1 MAYYVNQYR
10 QAFPTQFS
18 VPTIN
23 TRGQAAVDAYNAG
36 KADYENFAA
45 HDAEMARA
53 GYEASMK
60 RLAAQ
65 DAWNAQQNAAVA
77 HNQATNAGVIAI
89 QQEIAQNEAEI
100 SKLKTELS
108 QLTAQYGD
116 ADAMDRM
123 LAANRARI
131 GDMGN
136 SLAHQQAINNR
147 FQFQWSNKDKV
158 KNQAKAV
165 EKDIVDAY
173 REYAYA
179 EDLKSKQVAAYNIK
193 TKLDEYKELT
203 GKDYAGNPF
212 ANAKLG
218 IPGVNDEVTTMDE
231 LKKRFLAQ
239 YDPKTKSYPQS
250 AIDQLMRDAK
260 DINMTE
266 DALKFI
272 NDERSK
278 MSSEEIK
285 DKKDKAVKRQKKAL
299 ASFKL
304 DTTYTDNPKL
314 AEVDAVMSIKDP
326 SGSGENG
333 TITRLKSRNG
343 KRVYKIQ
350 FGTQSKLV
358 YEDGTEVK

>member
-23 TRGQAAVDAYNAG
+23 TRGQAAIDAYNAG

-173 REYAYA
+173 REIAFA
-179 EDLKSKQVAAYNIK
+179 SDEQSRQVANYNLQ
-193 TKLDEYKELT
+193 TKLKEYKDLT
-203 GKDYAGNPF
+203 GKDYTGNPF
-212 ANAKLG
+212 KDSPTGLPGSEAKSKTLETAYAKLQQSFDKNGHPSKAAVDRFLNEISGLPFSQALSDKVAEVKKLTTQESANEKNAKAVDRAKKAIANVKTKFSAEDLVG
-218 IPGVNDEVTTMDE
+218 INAIKKFPAENGEEVTAKLLEYFPDG
-231 LKKRFLAQ
+231 KK
-239 YDPKTKSYPQS
+239 KV
-250 AIDQLMRDAK
+250 
-260 DINMTE
+260 E
-266 DALKFI
+266 
-272 NDERSK
+272 
-278 MSSEEIK
+278 
-285 DKKDKAVKRQKKAL
+285 
-299 ASFKL
+299 FKVG
-304 DTTYTDNPKL
+304 KQR
-314 AEVDAVMSIKDP
+314 EVV
-326 SGSGENG
+326 
-333 TITRLKSRNG
+333 
-343 KRVYKIQ
+343 VY
-350 FGTQSKLV
+350 
-358 YEDGTEVK
+358 

>member
-77 HNQATNAGVIAI
+77 HNQATNAGVVAI

-158 KNQAKAV
+158 KNQAKAL

-193 TKLDEYKELT
+193 TKLDEYKEVVPEKQFFKYNVTSIVFLSIS
-203 GKDYAGNPF
+203 ALCF
-212 ANAKLG
+212 IG
-218 IPGVNDEVTTMDE
+218 IIVVLLIRP
-231 LKKRFLAQ
+231 KKTADLE
-239 YDPKTKSYPQS
+239 TKG
-250 AIDQLMRDAK
+250 DA
-260 DINMTE
+260 
-266 DALKFI
+266 
-272 NDERSK
+272 
-278 MSSEEIK
+278 
-285 DKKDKAVKRQKKAL
+285 DKKADTKK
-299 ASFKL
+299 
-304 DTTYTDNPKL
+304 
-314 AEVDAVMSIKDP
+314 
-326 SGSGENG
+326 
-333 TITRLKSRNG
+333 
-343 KRVYKIQ
+343 
-350 FGTQSKLV
+350 SK
-358 YEDGTEVK
+358 

>member
-53 GYEASMK
+53 GYEADQR

-77 HNQATNAGVIAI
+77 NNQASNAGVVAI

-147 FQFQWSNKDKV
+147 FQFQWANKDKV
-158 KNQAKAV
+158 KNQAKAL

-193 TKLDEYKELT
+193 TKLDEYKEVT

-212 ANAKLG
+212 ANVPTG
-218 IPGVNDEVTTMDE
+218 IPGVDAEVTTFD
-231 LKKRFLAQ
+231 
-239 YDPKTKSYPQS
+239 
-250 AIDQLMRDAK
+250 
-260 DINMTE
+260 
-266 DALKFI
+266 DALKMLNGNMVNGHPSEAAKKSFLDKVRNVPMTSAQAEQFAKI
-272 NDERSK
+272 KDMK
-278 MSSEEIK
+278 TAEEINRK
-285 DKKDKAVKRQKKAL
+285 NTALANRQKAAVDSFTINPKQMINKKSETFNASNGEPVTVKRLNAPEGADYTLYEKSSGKSKKR
-299 ASFKL
+299 
-304 DTTYTDNPKL
+304 
-314 AEVDAVMSIKDP
+314 V
-326 SGSGENG
+326 
-333 TITRLKSRNG
+333 
-343 KRVYKIQ
+343 RVYK
-350 FGTQSKLV
+350 
-358 YEDGTEVK
+358 DGRQEVE

>member
-1 MAYYVNQYR
+1 MAYNPYR
-10 QAFPTQFS
+10 QPMLATPSYQAMDYT
-18 VPTIN
+18 
-23 TRGQAAVDAYNAG
+23 TRT
-36 KADYENFAA
+36 
-45 HDAEMARA
+45 
-53 GYEASMK
+53 
-60 RLAAQ
+60 AQ
-65 DAWNAQQNAAVA
+65 DAWNAQQQAAVA

-116 ADAMDRM
+116 ADAVDRM

-147 FQFQWSNKDKV
+147 FQFQWSKRDENKTK
-158 KNQAKAV
+158 AKAL

-239 YDPKTKSYPQS
+239 YDPKTKSYPQA

-278 MSSEEIK
+278 KSIEDIK
-285 DKKDKAVKRQKKAL
+285 ANKEKAVRIAKA
-299 ASFKL
+299 AIAETNIKN
-304 DTTYTDNPKL
+304 YVNNPKL
-314 AEVDAVMSIKDP
+314 DSNDGKVTFEAT
-326 SGSGENG
+326 NG
-333 TITRLKSRNG
+333 ATVTITRLAAKIGENKPR
-343 KRVYKIQ
+343 YKIQ
-350 FGTQSKLV
+350 SGKQSKIV
-358 YEDGTEVK
+358 YADGTEAK

>member
-1 MAYYVNQYR
+1 MAYNPYR
-10 QAFPTQFS
+10 QPMLATPSYQAMDYT
-18 VPTIN
+18 
-23 TRGQAAVDAYNAG
+23 TR
-36 KADYENFAA
+36 
-45 HDAEMARA
+45 
-53 GYEASMK
+53 
-60 RLAAQ
+60 AAQ

-147 FQFQWSNKDKV
+147 FQFQWANKDKV
-158 KNQAKAV
+158 KNQAKAL

-193 TKLDEYKELT
+193 TKLDEYKDLT
-203 GKDYAGNPF
+203 GKEYAGNPF
-212 ANAKLG
+212 ANVKLG
-218 IPGVNDEVTTMDE
+218 VPGVSDEVMTADD

-250 AIDQLMRDAK
+250 AIDQLMHDAK
-260 DINMTE
+260 GVMASE
-266 DALKFI
+266 DLIKFI
-272 NDERSK
+272 NEERSK
-278 MSSEEIK
+278 KSTEDIK
-285 DKKDKAVKRQKKAL
+285 ANTEKAVRIAKA
-299 ASFKL
+299 AIAEVNIKSYVNSPKL
-304 DTTYTDNPKL
+304 DSNDGKITVEATNGATVTISRL
-314 AEVDAVMSIKDP
+314 AAKT
-326 SGSGENG
+326 GENKP
-333 TITRLKSRNG
+333 R
-343 KRVYKIQ
+343 YKIQ
-350 FGTQSKLV
+350 SGKQSKIV
-358 YEDGTEVK
+358 YADGTEAK

>member
-147 FQFQWSNKDKV
+147 FQFQWSKRDEKKNKA
-158 KNQAKAV
+158 NAV

-179 EDLKSKQVAAYNIK
+179 TDLPSKQVAEYNIK
-193 TKLDEYKELT
+193 KKLEEYKELT
-203 GKDYAGNPF
+203 GKEYDGNPF
-212 ANAKLG
+212 ANVKLG
-218 IPGVNDEVTTMDE
+218 VPGISDKVVTADE
-231 LKKRFLAQ
+231 LKQRFLAQ
-239 YDPKTKSYPQS
+239 YDPETKSYPQS
-250 AIDQLMRDAK
+250 AIDQLKHDAK
-260 DINMTE
+260 GVITSE
-266 DALKFI
+266 DLMKFI
-272 NDERSK
+272 NDEQSK
-278 MSSEEIK
+278 KSSEQIK
-285 DKKDKAVKRQKKAL
+285 TERAKAAKRANEAISEHKI
-299 ASFKL
+299 
-304 DTTYTDNPKL
+304 
-314 AEVDAVMSIKDP
+314 VMSKLKGV
-326 SGSGENG
+326 GSSYKFPASNGERG
-333 TITRLKSRNG
+333 TVTFVSYVPPDSAKVEVRVG
-343 KRVYKIQ
+343 KVHKTVTVPNVQ
-350 FGTQSKLV
+350 
-358 YEDGTEVK
+358 

>member
-1 MAYYVNQYR
+1 MAYNPYR
-10 QAFPTQFS
+10 QPMLATPSYQAMDYT
-18 VPTIN
+18 
-23 TRGQAAVDAYNAG
+23 TR
-36 KADYENFAA
+36 
-45 HDAEMARA
+45 
-53 GYEASMK
+53 
-60 RLAAQ
+60 AAQ

-77 HNQATNAGVIAI
+77 HNQATNAGVVAI

-147 FQFQWSNKDKV
+147 FQFQWANKDKV

-203 GKDYAGNPF
+203 GKAWHPWCQRRGHHYGRAEKAFPRPVRPPD
-212 ANAKLG
+212 K
-218 IPGVNDEVTTMDE
+218 E
-231 LKKRFLAQ
+231 L
-239 YDPKTKSYPQS
+239 S
-250 AIDQLMRDAK
+250 A
-260 DINMTE
+260 
-266 DALKFI
+266 
-272 NDERSK
+272 
-278 MSSEEIK
+278 
-285 DKKDKAVKRQKKAL
+285 
-299 ASFKL
+299 
-304 DTTYTDNPKL
+304 
-314 AEVDAVMSIKDP
+314 
-326 SGSGENG
+326 
-333 TITRLKSRNG
+333 SRY
-343 KRVYKIQ
+343 RPAHA
-350 FGTQSKLV
+350 
-358 YEDGTEVK
+358 

>member
-1 MAYYVNQYR
+1 MAYYVNPYR
-10 QAFPTQFS
+10 QAYATP
-18 VPTIN
+18 P
-23 TRGQAAVDAYNAG
+23 QAAMEAYNAG
-36 KADYENFAA
+36 QAGYNNLNTDAA
-45 HDAEMARA
+45 MTRA
-53 GYEASMK
+53 GYEADQR

-65 DAWNAQQNAAVA
+65 AAWNAQQQAAVA

-147 FQFQWSNKDKV
+147 FQFQWANKDKV

-272 NDERSK
+272 NEERSK
-278 MSSEEIK
+278 KSTEQINK
-285 DKKDKAVKRQKKAL
+285 DNAKQVKRQKAAIDDVESRMDPIDLPTEK
-299 ASFKL
+299 SK
-304 DTTYTDNPKL
+304 
-314 AEVDAVMSIKDP
+314 KDYK
-326 SGSGENG
+326 GENG
-333 TITRLKSRNG
+333 EPVVAEVIKIVWDDSTNTYKKHIELKSG
-343 KRVYKIQ
+343 KQRKVI
-350 FGTQSKLV
+350 V
-358 YEDGTEVK
+358 R